1 MDKTLLLNI
10 LGTRDSV
17 DLGDMIYNT
26 RNICSNLRDVINLNL
41 ELEKNS
47 ALEKKKSLAQIYDV
61 IKAIEDNLKNA
72 DSSLP
77 YANSRK
83 YLLSFI
89 INLCS
94 NIDNL
99 MNSLETL
106 NMKNIT
112 YYNNI
117 IIDLILKY

>member
-1 MDKTLLLNI
+1 MDKSLLLKI
-10 LGTRDSV
+10 LGKKDSV

-26 RNICSNLRDVINLNL
+26 RNICSNLRNVINLNL
-41 ELEKNS
+41 ELDKDS
-47 ALEKKKSLAQIYDV
+47 ALEKKENLAQIYDV
-61 IKAIEDNLKNA
+61 IKAILDNLKNA

-83 YLLSFI
+83 YLLNFI
-89 INLCS
+89 TNLCS

-99 MNSLETL
+99 INSLENL
-106 NMKNIT
+106 DLKNIT
-112 YYNNI
+112 YYNNV

>member
-1 MDKTLLLNI
+1 MDKTLLLKI

-61 IKAIEDNLKNA
+61 IKAIEDNLK
-72 DSSLP
+72 D
-77 YANSRK
+77 RK
-83 YLLSFI
+83 SVV
-89 INLCS
+89 
-94 NIDNL
+94 
-99 MNSLETL
+99 
-106 NMKNIT
+106 
-112 YYNNI
+112 
-117 IIDLILKY
+117 